1 MLRNRVFRTFLVA
14 AAGISLVATGACLA
28 VNLWSGL
35 FCFLGCMGVLSV
47 GILFTRQRYHE
58 LAELSL
64 YLQRV
69 VSGEVLL
76 DIRDNSE
83 GELSILKNEIY
94 KAANAL
100 TQQADALKRD
110 KSELAAALSDISH
123 QLKTPLTSLGIMADL
138 LEEEHLP
145 TEKRGE
151 FLASMRQG
159 LDRMEWL
166 VLTLLKLARLDADA
180 AVLTKTPI
188 LLSELT
194 ERALSPMLIP
204 IEIKEQIVHVQG
216 EDTHV
221 QCDPNWTVEA
231 LGNII
236 KNAVENTPIGT
247 VIDITYGKN
256 LLYTFIQVRDN
267 GPGID
272 SADLPHLFKR
282 FYRGNKKH
290 PPMAEDAGQNSV
302 GIGLAMSRTILRKQ
316 NGDIDAMN
324 DNGAVFTLKLYR

>member
-28 VNLWSGL
+28 VNPWAGL

-69 VSGEVLL
+69 VNGEALL

-100 TQQADALKRD
+100 TEQADALKRD

-145 TEKRGE
+145 PEKRGE

-216 EDTHV
+216 EDTLV

-290 PPMAEDAGQNSV
+290 PSIAEDAGQNSV